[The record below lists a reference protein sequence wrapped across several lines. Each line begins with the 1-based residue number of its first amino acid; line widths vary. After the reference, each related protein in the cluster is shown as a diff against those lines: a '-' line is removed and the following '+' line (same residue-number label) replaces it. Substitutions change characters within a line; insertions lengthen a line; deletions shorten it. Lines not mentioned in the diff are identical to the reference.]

1 MRGVL
6 RSFLTL
12 GFCLVGGLQ
21 ALAGCQSNRLAPA
34 DLAGS
39 GLKLDYFTT
48 VGDVSVGTVDM
59 MYFSRGDC
67 SCGFAPKSKDIP
79 VTVLYGLRK
88 AAAIRA
94 FLKKYELFPG
104 VCPPQK
110 NTWSKTLFCIQKGV
124 PGCGG

>member
-1 MRGVL
+1 MRGLL
-6 RSFLTL
+6 RASVTFCVFATGTL
-12 GFCLVGGLQ
+12 EAWAACP
-21 ALAGCQSNRLAPA
+21 SNRLAPA
-34 DLAGS
+34 DLAAS

-48 VGDVSVGTVDM
+48 RGDVSVGTIDM
-59 MYFSRGDC
+59 MYFSKGDC

-79 VTVLYGLRK
+79 VTILYGLRK
-88 AAAIRA
+88 ASAIRA

-104 VCPPQK
+104 VCPAVT

>member
-1 MRGVL
+1 MRRSLCALLTFGV
-6 RSFLTL
+6 FLT
-12 GFCLVGGLQ
+12 GGLQ
-21 ALAGCQSNRLAPA
+21 AWANCPSNRLAPT
-34 DLAGS
+34 DLAAS

-48 VGDVSVGTVDM
+48 VGDVSVGTIDM
-59 MYFSRGDC
+59 MYFSKGDC

-79 VTVLYGLRK
+79 VTVLYGLREM
-88 AAAIRA
+88 AAIRA